1 MKQMTLITALRLHCG
16 APGESLHDFSAQYK
30 RLTAE
35 DRDWFRREFPA
46 IGVEIVENAAQVQ

>member
-1 MKQMTLITALRLHCG
+1 MEQMSLITALRLHCG

-46 IGVEIVENAAQVQ
+46 IGVEIIDSPAPVQ